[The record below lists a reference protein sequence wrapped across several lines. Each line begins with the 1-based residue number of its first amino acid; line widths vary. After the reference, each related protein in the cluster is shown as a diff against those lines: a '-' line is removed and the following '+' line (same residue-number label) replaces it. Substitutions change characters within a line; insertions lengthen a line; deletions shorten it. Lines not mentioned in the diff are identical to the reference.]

1 MRKPP
6 MSKHLV
12 TVRRQ
17 NSLLTKYLR
26 QHQAEGGTTISL
38 DRLGVTDLWLLAFC
52 TDQVPSD
59 LLPEDHGAVLPVEG
73 KIVHSDG
80 TGAVVNSRRQ
90 PVHTAIRRHQCI
102 AVKSYLK
109 MSINATDQKED
120 EKDGVWFICSLLH
133 TFVHACTHR
142 ASFV

>member
-1 MRKPP
+1 M
-6 MSKHLV
+6 
-12 TVRRQ
+12 
-17 NSLLTKYLR
+17 
-26 QHQAEGGTTISL
+26 
-38 DRLGVTDLWLLAFC
+38 LAFC

-120 EKDGVWFICSLLH
+120 EKDGVWFIGLSAVNCIHS
-133 TFVHACTHR
+133 CTHAHIR
-142 ASFV
+142 PHS